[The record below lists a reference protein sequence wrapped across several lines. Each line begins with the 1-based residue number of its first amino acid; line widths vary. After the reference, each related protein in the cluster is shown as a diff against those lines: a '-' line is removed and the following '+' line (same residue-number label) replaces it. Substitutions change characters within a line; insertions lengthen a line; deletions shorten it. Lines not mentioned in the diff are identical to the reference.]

1 MLIKCTLILQ
11 KLVTHNQQS
20 QPNLLIVTDNSH
32 QSNMQHGETSTS
44 QHNYNA
50 SQATRIRTT
59 AIKTEPYIH
68 QLDGQISIGA
78 GHSERKDIR
87 KKPERSAGMFVS
99 KCQHLELSYVFYHT
113 YFNLR
118 R

>member
-1 MLIKCTLILQ
+1 
-11 KLVTHNQQS
+11 
-20 QPNLLIVTDNSH
+20 
-32 QSNMQHGETSTS
+32 MQHGETSTS

-99 KCQHLELSYVFYHT
+99 KCQHLELSYVFYHI
-113 YFNLR
+113 YL
-118 R
+118 